1 MINPVTP
8 RDCVCKYKW
17 AKMAWIYNRSLA
29 AMIFSVLWLWLAV
42 VNAQQM
48 AWVSSTN
55 STALCNDFTRA
66 GFFIRRNESSRDW
79 MVFLES
85 GGLCYN
91 TQSCNRRFFVRQVG
105 ENLIMCMPQSPV
117 KRLAPRL
124 EPRLA
129 VLGVNNYFRAVCHR
143 KLWE

>member
-1 MINPVTP
+1 
-8 RDCVCKYKW
+8 
-17 AKMAWIYNRSLA
+17 MAWIYNRSLA

-42 VNAQQM
+42 GNAQQGVNQGAQAGRNKM

-79 MVFLES
+79 VVFLES

-91 TQSCNRRFFVRQVG
+91 TDSCNRRFFVRQVG
-105 ENLIMCMPQSPV
+105 ESQCACSSV
-117 KRLAPRL
+117 KGLA
-124 EPRLA
+124 PRLA
-129 VLGVNNYFRAVCHR
+129 VLCVNYAIKQYCQCAIRNFEHYF
-143 KLWE
+143 L